1 VLKRVLLALFL
12 FQVSHTFPA
21 AIANC
26 CATSFLFTAN
36 LSGQT
41 ATTSSSATSYCLL
54 LFHEKTPLLCREK
67 ILIIF
72 QFEKL
77 QNAFIHYSWIWC
89 FAFLVYIQ
97 LWFFSLYIWLL
108 FSGTKNILSNPK
120 LIQRSM
126 VEPTPPKFSL
136 FTISWRRRK
145 HNVLKEGAEVGVY
158 FEEGREK
165 KLSEGAN
172 FWGF

>member
-54 LFHEKTPLLCREK
+54 LFHEKTPLLSQEK
-67 ILIIF
+67 ILMVF

-77 QNAFIHYSWIWC
+77 QKCLYPLFMNMMLC
-89 FAFLVYIQ
+89 FLVYIP
-97 LWFFSLYIWLL
+97 L
-108 FSGTKNILSNPK
+108 
-120 LIQRSM
+120 
-126 VEPTPPKFSL
+126 
-136 FTISWRRRK
+136 
-145 HNVLKEGAEVGVY
+145 
-158 FEEGREK
+158 
-165 KLSEGAN
+165 
-172 FWGF
+172 